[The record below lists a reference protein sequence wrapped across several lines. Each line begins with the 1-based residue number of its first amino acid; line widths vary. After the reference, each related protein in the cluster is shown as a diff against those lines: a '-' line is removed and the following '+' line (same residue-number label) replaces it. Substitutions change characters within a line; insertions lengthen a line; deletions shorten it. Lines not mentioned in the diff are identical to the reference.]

1 MQEMKEKLIKR
12 EAGAVTVYLCIIFV
26 AMIIIA
32 GILIDAARIRTAEVQ
47 IKRAIDSASS
57 SALSSYDK
65 TLKDKFGLFVL
76 NDNNAQLIGKI
87 INEYAASSLGIHK
100 NKAFLDLYGYK
111 VESIKVT
118 PIYNL
123 TENPVA
129 RRQIVEYMKYRAPK
143 QVVELFIGK
152 AKAMADTG
160 KIVELSEMKM
170 QIDKVFM
177 DIVNDVQNVNQIG
190 KEINKFDYKYSED
203 LIKKYTQSTREY
215 RMCKKKVNDIK
226 EKLSKARAGKDSLE
240 KAKKI
245 ASLLTSLYTAV
256 NEEKTARN
264 QKEQV
269 LEKTNE
275 YLGNYEKLC
284 NDILTCCKRLK
295 NNLVDLENRISA
307 IKQYIEK
314 NIDEKSS
321 EFLKNLAD
329 EIIKGTNSE
338 NRKTCINEIEEKI
351 PKKEVADE
359 LCGKIESNIELFEV
373 ALKEIELFENKYGI
387 SIEYGSP
394 SEVLNR
400 YILPKVLILKNLK
413 KDIGMTLIKAPFV
426 GTKGNDP
433 RKEAGKKAKS
443 KLKEGKDNKKN
454 IIKDRQKE
462 LPSYKKGSKYP
473 NKTQSTD
480 FTKEDSEFKKL
491 YEGYSE
497 NKISKKASSIMAEG
511 DFDFGNI
518 EKEIDFGNNAF
529 SEKAFDIVTKIGECF
544 NQIVT
549 DGMITYRDEL
559 YVDEYIIGMFSNA
572 VPELKNGTNTRK
584 DLRGRQKLNT
594 VDYEVEY
601 ILCGNTSNKSN
612 VNFVKG
618 QILLIR
624 FAIDTVNVYR
634 DPKRVEA
641 AVAIASAASAWS
653 FGLSEP
659 IIQNLVL
666 CGWGMLDAI
675 NDLDK
680 LMEGEVVPAFKK
692 FDASV
697 VDKKQLGFSYHDYLR
712 VFLLLQNSDDKM
724 NRIQD
729 LIQLKSGKKLSGCNS
744 YIRVEA
750 DVSIKYLFLTKAFMP
765 ASVRTKDGSRHNF
778 KVVVYQGY

>member
-1 MQEMKEKLIKR
+1 MIKR
-12 EAGAVTVYLCIIFV
+12 ESGAVTVYLCIIFV

-47 IKRAIDSASS
+47 IKRATDSAAS
-57 SALSSYDK
+57 SALSSYDS
-65 TLKDKFGLFVL
+65 TLKDQFGLFVL
-76 NDNNAQLIGKI
+76 NDNNAQQIGKT
-87 INEYAASSLGIHK
+87 INEYIASSLGIDK
-100 NKAFLDLYGYK
+100 KNNKAFLDLYGYK
-111 VESIKVT
+111 IEGIKVT
-118 PIYNL
+118 PVYNL

-143 QVVELFIGK
+143 QVVELFLDK

-177 DIVNDVQNVNQIG
+177 DIVNDVQKINQTG
-190 KEINKFDYKYSED
+190 KEINKFDYKYFED
-203 LIKKYTQSTREY
+203 LVKKCTQSTRKY

-226 EKLSKARAGKDSLE
+226 EKILKARDAKDSTE

-245 ASLLTSLYTAV
+245 ASLLSSLYIAASQ
-256 NEEKTARN
+256 ESAARK
-264 QKEQV
+264 QKEQAFK
-269 LEKTNE
+269 KTNE
-275 YLGNYEKLC
+275 YLENYEKLC
-284 NDILTCCKRLK
+284 NDTLMYGNRLK
-295 NNLVDLENRISA
+295 NNLVNLKNRISA
-307 IKQYIEK
+307 MKQYIK
-314 NIDEKSS
+314 NNITEKSS
-321 EFLKNLAD
+321 EFLRNLTN
-329 EIIKGTNSE
+329 EIIKGTNPE
-338 NRKTCINEIEEKI
+338 NRKTCINELEAKL
-351 PKKEVADE
+351 PKKEVVDE
-359 LCGKIESNIELFEV
+359 LCGKIESNIGLAQS
-373 ALKEIELFENKYGI
+373 ALREIELFKNKYGI
-387 SIEYGSP
+387 SIENGGS
-394 SEVLNR
+394 SESLDK
-400 YILPKVLILKNLK
+400 YIVPKVLILKNLK
-413 KDIGMTLIKAPFV
+413 KDMGMMLIKAPFA

-454 IIKDRQKE
+454 IIKDKQKE
-462 LPSYKKGSKYP
+462 LPSYKKGSKFP

-480 FTKEDSEFKKL
+480 FTKEDNEFKKL
-491 YEGYSE
+491 YEGYLE
-497 NKISKKASSIMAEG
+497 NNIGKKTSLITTKG
-511 DFDFGNI
+511 DVDFGNI
-518 EKEIDFGNNAF
+518 EKEIDLGNNAF
-529 SEKAFDIVTKIGECF
+529 SDKAFDIVTKIGEWF

-549 DGMITYRDEL
+549 NGMITYRDEL

-572 VPELKNGTNTRK
+572 VPELKNGTNTLK

-594 VDYEVEY
+594 VDCEVEY
-601 ILCGNTSNKSN
+601 ILCGNTSNKFN

-618 QILLIR
+618 QILIIR

-634 DPKRVEA
+634 DPKKVGE

-675 NDLDK
+675 IDLEK
-680 LMEGEVVPAFKK
+680 LVEGEVVPAFKK
-692 FDASV
+692 FDGSV

-729 LIQLKSGKKLSGCNS
+729 LIQLKSGKKLSGYNS

-750 DVSIKYLFLTKAFMP
+750 DISIKYLFLTKAFMP

-778 KVVVYQGY
+778 KVIVYQGY